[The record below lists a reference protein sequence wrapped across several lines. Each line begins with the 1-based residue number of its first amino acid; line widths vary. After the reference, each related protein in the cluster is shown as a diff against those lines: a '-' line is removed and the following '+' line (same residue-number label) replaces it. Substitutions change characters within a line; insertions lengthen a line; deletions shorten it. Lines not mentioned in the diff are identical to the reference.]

1 MKVEVSHHTDASE
14 PDAQGF
20 HDYCYEY
27 DVFTF
32 SDGSTS
38 FLARSYRD
46 EPQRASFVARCE
58 DGRRHVLTGRDLRHP
73 LFIEAAA
80 YLRGVGKTDL
90 TWLDSE
96 RGAYVPT
103 SPLPRC

>member
-20 HDYCYEY
+20 HE
-27 DVFTF
+27 
-32 SDGSTS
+32 STS
-38 FLARSYRD
+38 FLARSYCD

-58 DGRRHVLTGRDLRHP
+58 DGRRRVLTGLDLRHP

-103 SPLPRC
+103 SSVPRC

>member
-14 PDAQGF
+14 LDALGF
-20 HDYCYEY
+20 RDYCHDYDE
-27 DVFTF
+27 FAF

-46 EPQRASFVARCE
+46 ESQRASFVARCE
-58 DGRRHVLTGRDLRHP
+58 DGRRHVLTDRDLRHP
-73 LFIEAAA
+73 LLIDAAA
-80 YLRGVGKTDL
+80 YLRGAGKTEL

-96 RGAYVPT
+96 RGVYVPT
-103 SPLPRC
+103 SPRC